1 MEKKLQKPY
10 LTDYSLL
17 IVQVLW
23 QAHYQI
29 LLIILLKEFM
39 KLDLNMGMMMKNVN
53 HAESNT
59 KIVIVVLNT
68 NVKLTKI
75 SISLSCCC
83 QKEYEYMDNWEKFN
97 ETLPEKEVFYN
108 HLNMKDITD
117 ADYAHAKRVSKDFK
131 ITNLEEYHALY
142 VQSELLLL
150 ANVFNNFQ
158 NMCLEICEVD
168 LAHFVSAPGLAWQTA
183 LKKIKVKLELLTD
196 IDMLLMVE
204 NCIRG
209 GICHAIH

>member
-1 MEKKLQKPY
+1 MVCLAENTEKYKTFSVPIEEEVTRISKNGKEITKTISYRLQF
-10 LTDYSLL
+10 TDCASFMASSLSNL
-17 IVQVLW
+17 ADNL
-23 QAHYQI
+23 
-29 LLIILLKEFM
+29 
-39 KLDLNMGMMMKNVN
+39 
-53 HAESNT
+53 AEGIHEIRFKYGYDDEKCESCGI
-59 KIVIVVLNT
+59 KYKDCDCCFEYT

-108 HLNMKDITD
+108 HLNMEDITD

-131 ITNLEEYHALY
+131 ITNLGEYHALY

-150 ANVFNNFQ
+150 VDVFNNFQ

-168 LAHFVSAPGLAWQTA
+168 LAHFVSALGLAW
-183 LKKIKVKLELLTD
+183 
-196 IDMLLMVE
+196 
-204 NCIRG
+204 
-209 GICHAIH
+209 